1 MKFFDVIPSE
11 LFSPLASPNRVLY
24 ADALDV
30 LYSAYRDNLKIRE
43 DVFYSMLRSKLE
55 EQLADAT
62 FEGEDIDEE
71 ELRDISGRARFLIR
85 KLCSKGWFEKERGD
99 DFEEYITVPGYSSRL
114 LELFHQLRDDSPVRG
129 YSYVFNTYSSLKV
142 ANEGGS
148 VYEKMAAVYS
158 AYENTSELI
167 KLLQMVY
174 HNVKRYFQMQSD
186 MQDVN
191 QVLASH
197 FDDLGQ
203 KVIEAYIRPLKIKDS
218 VPKYRVPIQS
228 VLKNWAEDDALLL
241 AMANAALQD
250 KRGDTVENCR
260 SDLLQKIFWVDER
273 YDNLE
278 HDYLDEIDTQVRRCT
293 RAATQK
299 VENLMNRDQNVRG
312 NLNVLLTA
320 LSRNRRAGDLVD
332 QMQPAFQLYEQSFL
346 SEKSLWFRK
355 RPGKRT
361 KAAPVLIQEPN
372 PDADAIA
379 QAGKLRERETIRPR
393 DDSLAKKVNTENQL
407 ARSYMDYLLGRV
419 VCCETVEQLR
429 NFKTAITEDGMLY
442 QGYVARSM
450 QRDRMENAFIGHYA
464 VSLRI
469 SRLEEERKRI
479 EVELHHWK
487 PIRQLLEPE
496 KEPLFTQFFV
506 QNTIA
511 EKQAAHRRCAEIA
524 GEIAKVDAQLSK
536 TDFQWLEEQQAAIKA
551 LSDENLKLNRE
562 KDGQNTQVGQF
573 KERIRQLDDEL
584 LPEQHRQLKAM
595 QDRLAEEFPCE
606 YQENVGIPQYQQE
619 FDRLKRAEAVFKKFS
634 SLVEQ
639 SAQEQDAAKD
649 KLFAARRE
657 YADRFKFYAFRIEAM
672 DNEEYAAEQRRL
684 EESEL
689 PQYHEKIKT
698 AQESA
703 LEQFQNDF
711 LAKLKSSID
720 QVQTQVKNL
729 NRALRH
735 AQFGTDRY
743 QFRVERN
750 PDYAEYYDMIMAP
763 ELMEGD
769 VGLFALP
776 FQNKYGQLIEKLFS
790 QITMADDEQL
800 NARKQSELQ
809 ENIQRYTDFRTYL
822 KFDLET
828 TDQNGTKQL
837 LSQTLNTKSGGE
849 TQTPFYIAVLASF
862 AQLYR
867 VNDTSVFGNTVRLVV
882 FDEAFNKMDSERI
895 VESVRLLRKMG
906 LQAIICT
913 PPDKVA
919 DIMPI
924 ADCTLLVN
932 KNKYQ
937 MHILTFGKEIAQ

>member
-174 HNVKRYFQMQSD
+174 HNVKRYFRMQSD

-464 VSLRI
+464 VSLRV

-562 KDGQNTQVGQF
+562 KDGQNT
-573 KERIRQLDDEL
+573 
-584 LPEQHRQLKAM
+584 
-595 QDRLAEEFPCE
+595 
-606 YQENVGIPQYQQE
+606 
-619 FDRLKRAEAVFKKFS
+619 
-634 SLVEQ
+634 
-639 SAQEQDAAKD
+639 
-649 KLFAARRE
+649 
-657 YADRFKFYAFRIEAM
+657 
-672 DNEEYAAEQRRL
+672 
-684 EESEL
+684 
-689 PQYHEKIKT
+689 
-698 AQESA
+698 
-703 LEQFQNDF
+703 
-711 LAKLKSSID
+711 
-720 QVQTQVKNL
+720 
-729 NRALRH
+729 
-735 AQFGTDRY
+735 
-743 QFRVERN
+743 
-750 PDYAEYYDMIMAP
+750 
-763 ELMEGD
+763 
-769 VGLFALP
+769 
-776 FQNKYGQLIEKLFS
+776 
-790 QITMADDEQL
+790 
-800 NARKQSELQ
+800 
-809 ENIQRYTDFRTYL
+809 
-822 KFDLET
+822 
-828 TDQNGTKQL
+828 
-837 LSQTLNTKSGGE
+837 
-849 TQTPFYIAVLASF
+849 
-862 AQLYR
+862 
-867 VNDTSVFGNTVRLVV
+867 
-882 FDEAFNKMDSERI
+882 
-895 VESVRLLRKMG
+895 
-906 LQAIICT
+906 
-913 PPDKVA
+913 
-919 DIMPI
+919 
-924 ADCTLLVN
+924 
-932 KNKYQ
+932 
-937 MHILTFGKEIAQ
+937 